1 MGRALIRPKCRA
13 SRVLPAAAAALVV
26 VVAAV
31 DLPLSLSS
39 IHPSIQPFIHQSIH
53 QSIWSLSVH
62 SSMCRL
68 TASLC
73 SLHRRRLRRRDQGLL
88 LYILR
93 ISQFR
98 GGAAGSSSSRSS
110 SFHICAKGTRPN
122 RRATA
127 CEAAL
132 SALVL

>member
-39 IHPSIQPFIHQSIH
+39 IHQSIH

>member
-39 IHPSIQPFIHQSIH
+39 IHQSIH

-93 ISQFR
+93 ISQFC